1 MFGQVKIK
9 TIMNLKITHFVIFT
23 TFSFVIACSTPPK
36 KLSKIEVKQLSIS
49 NDLEK
54 NDAVE
59 SYINP
64 YRQRINQIMDSTLA
78 YTPKKITAD
87 DGEYNT
93 SEGNLLADL
102 LYNQANP
109 IFKSIT
115 KKEID
120 FVLINHGGI
129 RSIIS
134 KGNVTTRNAY
144 QIMPFENTIVVAE
157 LSGKSIQEL
166 VHFILNSNTA
176 HPISGAQIIL
186 NKDNSLAS
194 FKIQNKNFD
203 PKKTYYVA
211 THNYLASG
219 GDNMVFFK
227 DAITITPLDYK
238 FRNAIIDYFK
248 KVDTLHAT
256 IDNRFYKKI

>member
-1 MFGQVKIK
+1 
-9 TIMNLKITHFVIFT
+9 MNLKITHFVIFT
-23 TFSFVIACSTPPK
+23 TFGFVTACSTPPK
-36 KLSKIEVKQLSIS
+36 KISKIETKQISIS

-59 SYINP
+59 SYIKP
-64 YRQRINQIMDSTLA
+64 YRQRINLIMDSALTN
-78 YTPKKITAD
+78 TPKKITAD

-102 LYNQANP
+102 LYTQANP
-109 IFKSIT
+109 IFKSIY

-144 QIMPFENTIVVAE
+144 QIMPFENSIVVAE
-157 LSGKSIQEL
+157 LTGKSIQEL
-166 VHFILNSNTA
+166 VSFLIKSKTA

-186 NKDNSLAS
+186 NKDDSLAS

-203 PKKTYYVA
+203 SKKTYYVA

-227 DAITITPLDYK
+227 DAITIIPLDYK
-238 FRNAIIDYFK
+238 FRNAIIDYFE
-248 KVDTLHAT
+248 KVDTLYAT
-256 IDNRFYKKI
+256 VDNRFYKKL